1 MCFGEEF
8 QVVANKFD
16 AFAVSTVDIHDK
28 VFNFV
33 FIVIVYE
40 VNKIMH
46 DGSFAGAGCAVEQ
59 NVGYFVVG
67 MKVFQF
73 FFDRLVDI

>member
-1 MCFGEEF
+1 VCFCEEF

-16 AFAVSTVDIHDK
+16 ALAVCAVDIHDK

-33 FIVIVYE
+33 FVVIVDE
-40 VNKIMH
+40 VNKIVN

-59 NVGYFVVG
+59 DVGYFVVG
-67 MKVFQF
+67 MKVF
-73 FFDRLVDI
+73 